1 MKEQVDPSLAIP
13 GFQSALDKGTLERLP
28 CQFHTHLWRVLDSA
42 GGWRMT
48 YMDVADGKIR
58 SMFMVVRNGFLD
70 DGSPVFAIGYATTP
84 ENRRQGIGKKLAR
97 ESTEEL
103 VGALKAI
110 GTKRFAIEARI
121 HRENIPSQI
130 IARDVLGVEP
140 QPFTDEKTGHDSLI
154 YEMIVDQN

>member
-13 GFQSALDKGTLERLP
+13 GFQSALDAGTLERLP
-28 CQFHTHLWRVLDSA
+28 CQLHTHLWRVQDRA

-48 YMDVADGKIR
+48 YMDVEEGRIR
-58 SMFMVVRNGFLD
+58 SIFMVIRNGFLD

-84 ENRRQGIGKKLAR
+84 ENQRKGIGKKLAR

-110 GTKRFAIEARI
+110 GTKRFAVEARV
-121 HRENIPSQI
+121 HRDNIPSQI
-130 IARDVLGVEP
+130 IARATLGVEP
-140 QPFTDEKTGHDSLI
+140 QPFTDEKAGHDSLL
-154 YEMIVDQN
+154 YELVIEQD